1 MSLKIEVY
9 NTYYT
14 VRSDNYVMLK
24 KILDP
29 LLHSLK
35 SYKFEF
41 NKRLKRLIR
50 VHDKDF
56 FYIDQRTKIIYL
68 PISTLPSCVKDLN
81 MEGYVIDNSNIQ
93 FHMSIPVRT
102 LNAKPNE
109 EFIPRDY
116 QKLYIDAIIN
126 DKSPKYTLIDLKP
139 GAGKTFISMRA
150 IVALN
155 MKVGIVILPKYIEKW
170 IGDVILYTNIPRD
183 RIFVVQG
190 GQSLQEALRSP
201 DSYDVIIFSMRTLY
215 MFNKAYEDGSLTPVK
230 PWDLFNKLK
239 IGVLLSDESHQ
250 ELSALSKV
258 IMYSNVSKVIGLSA
272 TFISNKAEE
281 KKLQELVFPQ
291 NCRVS
296 NLVKFDKYIDVIAVR
311 YDITSTVKIK
321 DGTGQGYNH
330 MLFEQSLMK
339 NSALFVNYLDMVDK
353 YVHEGYITEKQD
365 GDKCLVFFATIEG
378 CTRASKYFK
387 SKYPELRVERYVGE
401 DEYTEMMKGDIIVST
416 IGSLGTAID
425 IPKLICVINTVS
437 IGSPKSNVQ
446 VTGRLRK
453 IEGRDVRY
461 FYTYCIRNKSHIK
474 LNRQRE
480 IAIEHMARTYKW
492 IDYPDKLL
500 SVCSR
505 DDLFD

>member
-93 FHMSIPVRT
+93 FHMSIPVRA

-170 IGDVILYTNIPRD
+170 IGDVMLYTNIPRD

-215 MFNKAYEDGSLTPVK
+215 MFNKAYEDGSFTPVK

-353 YVHEGYITEKQD
+353 YVYEGYITEKQD